1 MPDGDAA
8 RLVSVRAWHRPGV
21 PRRMSTEREA
31 RLQQQLEAAD
41 KRLQVLL
48 HGISHD
54 LRAPLRAIDGF
65 AARLSRQLQANDD
78 PAAIESLARISAT
91 SARMAG
97 LMDGLLE
104 LARAGRIELRP
115 MRVDVSMLA
124 DWCAAELQDADPGRE
139 AVIEVQQGLE
149 VIGDER
155 LLKTLLTQLLRN
167 AWRFSATRP
176 RVQIGVSGT
185 RDGNGLALV
194 VRDHGIGFDMTY
206 AEKMLEPFQRLHG
219 SDDGAGDGI
228 GLAIADT
235 IVSRHGGHIRAESV
249 PGEGATFHV
258 RLQDLPMPE
267 AR

>member
-1 MPDGDAA
+1 MTSD
-8 RLVSVRAWHRPGV
+8 
-21 PRRMSTEREA
+21 REA
-31 RLQQQLEAAD
+31 RLQQQLDAAD
-41 KRLQVLL
+41 KRMQALL

-65 AARLSRQLQANDD
+65 AARLSRQLEPGGDV
-78 PAAIESLARISAT
+78 AAIETLARITAT
-91 SARMAG
+91 NTRMCV
-97 LMDGLLE
+97 LVDGLVE
-104 LARAGRIELRP
+104 LARAGRAELRP

-139 AVIEVQQGLE
+139 AIIEVQPGLE
-149 VIGDER
+149 VVGDER
-155 LLKTLLTQLLRN
+155 LLKTLLAELLRN

-176 RVQIGVSGT
+176 RVQVEVSGT
-185 RDGNGLALV
+185 RAADGLALV
-194 VRDHGIGFDMTY
+194 VRDHGIGFEMTY

-219 SDDGAGDGI
+219 TDEGAGDGI
-228 GLAIADT
+228 GLAIADV
-235 IVSRHGGHIRAESV
+235 IAGRHGGHLRAESA

>member
-41 KRLQVLL
+41 KRLQVLM

-65 AARLSRQLQANDD
+65 AARLSRQLGADGD
-78 PAAIESLARISAT
+78 AAAIETLARISAT

-104 LARAGRIELRP
+104 LARAGSVELRP
-115 MRVDVSMLA
+115 MPVDVSLLA

-176 RVQIGVSGT
+176 RVQVEVTGT
-185 RDGNGLALV
+185 RTADGLDLV
-194 VRDHGIGFDMTY
+194 VRDHGVGFDMAY
-206 AEKMLEPFQRLHG
+206 AARMLEPFQRLHG
-219 SDDGAGDGI
+219 TDEGAGDGI
-228 GLAIADT
+228 GLAIADV
-235 IVSRHGGHIRAESV
+235 IAGRHGGHLRAESA

>member
-21 PRRMSTEREA
+21 PRRMRTEREA

-41 KRLQVLL
+41 KRLQVLM

-104 LARAGRIELRP
+104 LARAGSVELRP
-115 MRVDVSMLA
+115 MPVDVSLLA

-155 LLKTLLTQLLRN
+155 LLKTLLAQLLRN

-176 RVQIGVSGT
+176 RVQIDVSGT

-194 VRDHGIGFDMTY
+194 VRDHGIGFEMTY

>member
-1 MPDGDAA
+1 MTTD
-8 RLVSVRAWHRPGV
+8 
-21 PRRMSTEREA
+21 REA
-31 RLQQQLEAAD
+31 QLQDQLDAAD
-41 KRLQVLL
+41 KRLQALL

-65 AARLSRQLQANDD
+65 AARLSRQLEPGGDV
-78 PAAIESLARISAT
+78 AAIETLARIIAT
-91 SARMAG
+91 NTRMCV
-97 LMDGLLE
+97 LVDGLVE
-104 LARAGRIELRP
+104 LARAGRAELRP
-115 MRVDVSMLA
+115 MRVDMSMLA

-155 LLKTLLTQLLRN
+155 LLKTLLAELLRN

-176 RVQIGVSGT
+176 RVQVEVTGT
-185 RDGNGLALV
+185 RSDDGLALV
-194 VRDHGIGFDMTY
+194 VRDHGIGFDMAY
-206 AEKMLEPFQRLHG
+206 AERMLEPFQRLHG

-235 IVSRHGGHIRAESV
+235 IAARHGGSIRAESA

-258 RLQDLPMPE
+258 LLQDMALPE
-267 AR
+267 GAR

>member
-41 KRLQVLL
+41 KRLQVLM

-65 AARLSRQLQANDD
+65 AARLSRQLGADGD
-78 PAAIESLARISAT
+78 AAAIETLARISAT

-115 MRVDVSMLA
+115 MRVDVSLLA

-139 AVIEVQQGLE
+139 AVIEVKQGLE

-155 LLKTLLTQLLRN
+155 LLKTLLAQLLRN

-176 RVQIGVSGT
+176 RVQIDVSGT

-194 VRDHGIGFDMTY
+194 VRDHGIGFEMTY

-219 SDDGAGDGI
+219 TDEGAGDGI
-228 GLAIADT
+228 GLAIADV
-235 IVSRHGGHIRAESV
+235 IAGRHGGHLRAESA

>member
-1 MPDGDAA
+1 MNTDREVQLQA
-8 RLVSVRAWHRPGV
+8 RLD
-21 PRRMSTEREA
+21 
-31 RLQQQLEAAD
+31 AAD
-41 KRLQVLL
+41 KRMQALL

-65 AARLSRQLQANDD
+65 ATRLSRQLQPGADV
-78 PAAIESLARISAT
+78 AAIETLARITAT
-91 SARMAG
+91 NTRMCV
-97 LMDGLLE
+97 LVDGLLE
-104 LARAGRIELRP
+104 LARAGSVELRP
-115 MRVDVSMLA
+115 MPVDVSLLA

-155 LLKTLLTQLLRN
+155 LLKTLLAQLLRN

-176 RVQIGVSGT
+176 RVQIDVSGT

-194 VRDHGIGFDMTY
+194 VRDHGIGFEMTY

>member
-1 MPDGDAA
+1 MTSD
-8 RLVSVRAWHRPGV
+8 
-21 PRRMSTEREA
+21 REA
-31 RLQQQLEAAD
+31 RLQQQLDAAD
-41 KRLQVLL
+41 KRMQALL

-65 AARLSRQLQANDD
+65 AARLSRQLEPGGDA
-78 PAAIESLARISAT
+78 AAIETLARITAT
-91 SARMAG
+91 NTRMCV
-97 LMDGLLE
+97 LVDGLVE
-104 LARAGRIELRP
+104 LARAGRAELRP

-139 AVIEVQQGLE
+139 AIIEVQPGLE
-149 VIGDER
+149 VVGDER
-155 LLKTLLTQLLRN
+155 LLKTLLAELLRN

-176 RVQIGVSGT
+176 RAQVEVSGT
-185 RDGNGLALV
+185 RAADGLALV